1 MAPEIIRD
9 KKYTYSVDYYSL
21 GVVILEMLTGRNP
34 FKHGQKSKMSY
45 IDQMNFILDF
55 EFKPSKLLSKPAAD
69 LITRLLE
76 KQPAQRIGCHKE
88 KGVAELKAHA
98 FFAGIDWEQLYNKEV
113 TPPYIPEI
121 KGTRD
126 TVNVDD
132 EFLSEMPM
140 ETPMDNGNLQLLAAH
155 KTD

>member
-69 LITRLLE
+69 LITRLRE
-76 KQPAQRIGCHKE
+76 KQPAQRIG
-88 KGVAELKAHA
+88 
-98 FFAGIDWEQLYNKEV
+98 
-113 TPPYIPEI
+113 
-121 KGTRD
+121 
-126 TVNVDD
+126 
-132 EFLSEMPM
+132 
-140 ETPMDNGNLQLLAAH
+140 
-155 KTD
+155 